1 MSSDKMEK
9 ADGKEAVQHGADAR
23 VIIEAW
29 RRNFNKVRPHASL
42 GYRAPV
48 PEVFVPALAGAWPA
62 PRRASAPPA
71 MLRPA
76 SEVMII

>member
-1 MSSDKMEK
+1 MEK

-29 RRNFNKVRPHASL
+29 RRHFNKVRPHASL

-48 PEVFVPALAGAWPA
+48 PEVFVPALERFAI
-62 PRRASAPPA
+62 
-71 MLRPA
+71 
-76 SEVMII
+76 VMKHNLHVGCSWRIRLA